1 MAGQAPRVLVCGDV
15 INDILAQTSEPLARG
30 DDNPAVITARPGGSA
45 ANQAAWMARL
55 GLDVV
60 FAGQAGAEDA
70 EFHRQE
76 LARFG
81 VEAHLTI
88 DESVATG
95 SIVVLIGPDGE
106 RTMIT
111 DRGANLRLRPADVP
125 TALFDGVALLHLT
138 GYSFFQDAP
147 REVALGLV
155 AAARRRRVPFTIDP
169 GSAAFLRQLAP
180 GAFLRW
186 TEGAAVCFPNRDE
199 AAVLTGVAAGSAA
212 LAGDTR
218 GGTGSGHGE
227 PVPPVDP
234 AAPLAM
240 AAVLAR
246 HYGAVAV
253 KLGPDGAALAAAAG
267 TLPVRIPAASASVR
281 DTTGAG
287 DAFCAG
293 FIAAWLTGAA
303 PRAAVRAGLDAAA
316 LAVSALGGRPA

>member
-30 DDNPAVITARPGGSA
+30 DDNPAVIRSRPGGSA

-60 FAGQAGAEDA
+60 FAGRAGAEDA
-70 EFHRQE
+70 EFHRRE

-81 VEAHLTI
+81 VEAHLAV
-88 DESVATG
+88 DESAATG

-125 TALFDGVALLHLT
+125 AALFDGVALLHLT
-138 GYSFFQDAP
+138 GYSFFADAP

-155 AAARRRRVPFTIDP
+155 GAARRRRVPFTIDP

-186 TEGAAVCFPNRDE
+186 TQGAAVCFPNRDE
-199 AAVLTGVAAGSAA
+199 AAVLTGVASGAA
-212 LAGDTR
+212 LACAAR
-218 GGTGSGHGE
+218 GGTGSGHDE
-227 PVPPVDP
+227 PVPPVD
-234 AAPLAM
+234 AADPLAM
-240 AAVLAR
+240 AAELAR

-253 KLGPDGAALAAAAG
+253 KLGPDGAALAAAG
-267 TLPVRIPAASASVR
+267 TLPVRIPAAAASVR

-293 FIAAWLTGAA
+293 FLAAWLTGAA
-303 PRAAVRAGLDAAA
+303 PRAAALAGLDAAA